1 MIVILIGKC
10 ASGKDTLLKE
20 LTQNNAMNKIVSY
33 TTRPKRVGEVNGI
46 DYNFVSEQTFFEL
59 MQKGKFFQTRQY
71 DTLDDTGTATVW
83 YYGSELV
90 NPESRVPYIT
100 IVDVQGA
107 RDYISAYGKENVFVV
122 YVDASD
128 DVRRRRAEVR
138 GNFIESEW
146 ERRLQDDNDR
156 FDLNNFRDIID
167 LTVLNEGDIRDSI
180 FEIVYEYMNYTM
192 SRYRI
197 KNSEF
202 GGILR

>member
-1 MIVILIGKC
+1 MIVILIGKS

-83 YYGSELV
+83 HYGSELV

-107 RDYISAYGKENVFVV
+107 KDYISTYGKENVFVV

-128 DVRRRRAEVR
+128 DVRRRRAEAR
-138 GNFIESEW
+138 GNFIECEW

-197 KNSEF
+197 KNSEL